1 MSDLLIEKSL
11 LNISNDNIV
20 SLENLVGYS
29 IPQDFVN
36 FYLLS
41 NGGIANNPY
50 FYIEYEDNYVEI
62 SLFLPIYYTDEK
74 LGGIN
79 IETSYKHLIQSGFPN
94 KFLPFG
100 IDWGGNFFAL
110 DLETGKIVLLLMD
123 LGPFTDNCVKYIASC
138 FSDYINNLVKS
149 GDEDN

>member
-50 FYIEYEDNYVEI
+50 FYIEDEDNYVEI
-62 SLFLPIYYTDEK
+62 LSLIH
-74 LGGIN
+74 I
-79 IETSYKHLIQSGFPN
+79 
-94 KFLPFG
+94 
-100 IDWGGNFFAL
+100 
-110 DLETGKIVLLLMD
+110 
-123 LGPFTDNCVKYIASC
+123 
-138 FSDYINNLVKS
+138 
-149 GDEDN
+149 

>member
-41 NGGIANNPY
+41 NDGIANNPY
-50 FYIEYEDNYVEI
+50 FYIEDEDNYV
-62 SLFLPIYYTDEK
+62 
-74 LGGIN
+74 
-79 IETSYKHLIQSGFPN
+79 
-94 KFLPFG
+94 
-100 IDWGGNFFAL
+100 
-110 DLETGKIVLLLMD
+110 
-123 LGPFTDNCVKYIASC
+123 
-138 FSDYINNLVKS
+138 
-149 GDEDN
+149 